1 MMEKSA
7 VAGTQRSISGAQ
19 IKFDHFSLRVVL
31 VTSIH
36 VIRVSRG
43 IGDPNSIPRI
53 GLVCLNRCAS
63 RGFPAEQSCT
73 PQVLPGAGPDSR
85 VDSHLTEGLL
95 LGRTEDAASFTY
107 L

>member
-63 RGFPAEQSCT
+63 RGFPAEQPCT
-73 PQVLPGAGPDSR
+73 PQVLPGAG
-85 VDSHLTEGLL
+85 V
-95 LGRTEDAASFTY
+95 
-107 L
+107 